1 MLLYIESRQRF
12 DFPRDSLY
20 TGPQRRVYTVSIRA
34 CLIRDR
40 LCSDQGMIC
49 MAMTRGVLCGLSFI
63 LPALLAGCASSNIR
77 PDDMSKLG
85 AAPTQQDVDK
95 IAHGKPIHR
104 VDYLVDGRGYSF
116 EVYEASDTA
125 RYYQL
130 LFQDGKLIA
139 VDLALGDAGPANC
152 MKFPASPDLDVE
164 DCLRTENQ
172 DLQTASIDLHQPVTP
187 DQAAQH
193 GSGTE
198 TAETAVEGVTMLGMM
213 AVIAPAVATLEVL
226 SLPIMGVE
234 AAGEK
239 SAQGSI
245 GVKLGDS
252 YQAIQARVEQY
263 PERDRSVKDGAGTV
277 LVPSSFSSIPAAAF
291 GVQGGKVIWLELDPP
306 SECGNGFMFWGLQ
319 CNVRTM
325 PAQPAE
331 PWHARNA
338 PRPPVM
344 DEWENL
350 AIYYT
355 PPAQFDLLGE
365 TRGSATRAFSGKSR
379 MQHALEEMK
388 EQGLKDGATAVLM
401 YPDGKPFTAAP
412 AAGTG
417 MPVYGPT
424 GDAGFFPG
432 FISGLEIYVPADADA
447 FQKAAQLHAGTCDT
461 LSKKKDAADD
471 AYDAVKDAKGTPEA
485 LAAAKQTLQAA
496 KDAKDAAYCGD
507 DDWYAEQMVGHE
519 L

>member
-1 MLLYIESRQRF
+1 MIK
-12 DFPRDSLY
+12 
-20 TGPQRRVYTVSIRA
+20 GA
-34 CLIRDR
+34 
-40 LCSDQGMIC
+40 LC
-49 MAMTRGVLCGLSFI
+49 SFI
-63 LPALLAGCASSNIR
+63 LAVPALLAGCASSNIR
-77 PDDMSKLG
+77 PEDMSKLG

-104 VDYLVDGRGYSF
+104 VDYLVDGHGYSF
-116 EVYEASDTA
+116 EVYEAADTA

-172 DLQTASIDLHQPVTP
+172 ALQTASVDLHQPVTP

-193 GSGTE
+193 SSGSE

-213 AVIAPAVATLEVL
+213 AVIAPAVASLEVL

-263 PERDRSVKDGAGTV
+263 PERDRSVNDGAGTV

-306 SECGNGFMFWGLQ
+306 WECGNGFAVWGAD
-319 CNVRTM
+319 CYVRTRM
-325 PAQPAE
+325 PEPAQA
-331 PWHARNA
+331 WHARQE
-338 PRPPVM
+338 PRPAVM

-355 PPAQFDLLGE
+355 PPPQFEVLGE
-365 TRGSATRAFSGKSR
+365 TRGEARGFTSKGR
-379 MQHALEEMK
+379 MESVVEDMK
-388 EQGLKDGATAVLM
+388 ERALKDGATAVLM
-401 YPDGKPFTAAP
+401 NADARPFTAAP
-412 AAGTG
+412 APSTG
-417 MPVYGPT
+417 MPVYGPS
-424 GDAGFFPG
+424 GEASILVGWVE
-432 FISGLEIYVPADADA
+432 GLEIYVPADAEA
-447 FQKAAQLHAGTCDT
+447 FQKAAQLHASTCES
-461 LSKKKDAADD
+461 LSQKKDAADD
-471 AYDAVKDAKGTPEA
+471 AYDAAKDTKSSPDVV
-485 LAAAKQTLQAA
+485 AAAKQALQDA

-507 DDWYAEQMVGHE
+507 DNWYAEQMLGHE